1 MPFLRS
7 PSRGS
12 TTAKRRTWNR
22 GDLLIL
28 ACGLV
33 AFLILT
39 FLSGPGPSVRSGLAG
54 TRPAVPAPVAAG
66 SPTRSASGDGAA
78 GRGSAGGTGGT
89 GAAGTSGAPGA
100 QAEAGQ
106 PPALPPAAAPLR
118 IVYPAAGFDVVV
130 HPLDPS
136 ADDIASQTIVPPVSF
151 DGYWVTTFG
160 TPGAGSANTTYI
172 MGHSWEDQDA
182 PFNRISSA
190 TAPGDLFDVTTTAG
204 KISYRVE
211 SISTEDKSTLKDHQ
225 IWQVVPN
232 RLVLIS
238 CYTEDLFGK
247 NVVLVASPARAAGP

>member
-12 TTAKRRTWNR
+12 KTAKRRTWNR

-39 FLSGPGPSVRSGLAG
+39 FLSGPGPSARPGLAG
-54 TRPAVPAPVAAG
+54 LMPAAPAPVAAG
-66 SPTRSASGDGAA
+66 SPSRSAPEDGAA
-78 GRGSAGGTGGT
+78 GL
-89 GAAGTSGAPGA
+89 AAGAPGTGTA
-100 QAEAGQ
+100 GTQAEAGRL
-106 PPALPPAAAPLR
+106 PGLPPAAAPLR
-118 IVYPAAGFDVVV
+118 IVYPAAGIDVAV

-136 ADDIASQTIVPPVSF
+136 PGDIASRTIVPPVSF

-172 MGHSWEDQDA
+172 MGHSWEGRDA
-182 PFNRISSA
+182 PFNRLSSA
-190 TAPGDLFDVTTTAG
+190 TAPGDIFDLTTTAG
-204 KISYRVE
+204 TISYRVE
-211 SISTEDKSTLKDHQ
+211 SISTEDKSTLKDHH
-225 IWQVVPN
+225 IWQVFPN

-247 NVVLVASPARAAGP
+247 NVVLVASPAPAAGP

>member
-28 ACGLV
+28 ACGVV

-39 FLSGPGPSVRSGLAG
+39 FLSGPGPFARSGLAG
-54 TRPAVPAPVAAG
+54 AAPAATSPVAAG
-66 SPTRSASGDGAA
+66 SPARSAPGDGTAE
-78 GRGSAGGTGGT
+78 RDSAGGT
-89 GAAGTSGAPGA
+89 GAAGFSGTSGG
-100 QAEAGQ
+100 QADTGQ

-136 ADDIASQTIVPPVSF
+136 AEDIASQTIVPPVSF

-182 PFNRISSA
+182 PFNRLSSA

-247 NVVLVASPARAAGP
+247 NVVLVAAPARAAGP